1 MTVLSLVRGR
11 AVNLTGYMLGTTL
24 MPTPTPLINC
34 SWTHLCGFLC
44 AVPWSGVLFL
54 CPYSYSSFR
63 ARLKLSPS
71 EKKPT
76 FMPLW
81 FQSTLDMPFFFFF
94 GYASIKAHKEYCG
107 FSNSD
112 VRLWGLSGQGLGL
125 DLGILSTSTNPDTQE
140 ILNKYLLDDQL
151 QGEGNLIWA
160 H

>member
-11 AVNLTGYMLGTTL
+11 AVNLTGYVLGTTL
-24 MPTPTPLINC
+24 MPTPTPLIHC

-44 AVPWSGVLFL
+44 AVPWSGVFSL

-71 EKKPT
+71 EKNLPSCLCDSRV
-76 FMPLW
+76 PWIRL
-81 FQSTLDMPFFFFF
+81 FFFFF

-112 VRLWGLSGQGLGL
+112 VRLWGLSGQRLGL
-125 DLGILSTSTNPDTQE
+125 DLGILSTSTSPDTQE